1 MVKNFNNSKFIGP
14 LQRKVLGQQ
23 LKSMQESESESD
35 NEENQSKSLGKIAGI
50 LTGLQ
55 QTPKP
60 KLEPESE
67 PEPEPDQESDEELSD
82 GDLSDGELSFEGK
95 IKRLNYM
102 INDIN
107 ETEGKIHNIHSVS
120 SPEIAHALARRMVR
134 ILENYIKLRIDV
146 AGTIANET
154 ILVV

>member
-1 MVKNFNNSKFIGP
+1 MVKNFNNSRFISP

-60 KLEPESE
+60 KL
-67 PEPEPDQESDEELSD
+67 EPDQESDEELSD

-146 AGTIANET
+146 AGPIANET
-154 ILVV
+154 ILVA

>member
-1 MVKNFNNSKFIGP
+1 MVKNFNNSRFISP

-60 KLEPESE
+60 K
-67 PEPEPDQESDEELSD
+67 PEPDQESDEELSD
-82 GDLSDGELSFEGK
+82 RDLSDGELSFEGK
-95 IKRLNYM
+95 IKRLNYI

-146 AGTIANET
+146 AGPIANKT
-154 ILVV
+154 ILVA